1 MELHPARGAEPA
13 RSAGADSPLS
23 VLLTIDGI
31 LGAVLADP
39 YGYVI
44 DSVNL
49 DQRDAAALST
59 VVLAVSYAA
68 PPAGQPDT
76 SPRPFATF
84 QLQEGQIAVSAGPRL
99 ALTVVT
105 EPGFDLQALESVM
118 TALLADLERD

>member
-1 MELHPARGAEPA
+1 MELHPARGAAPVL
-13 RSAGADSPLS
+13 SVGAGSGLG

-39 YGYVI
+39 YGHVI

-59 VVLAVSYAA
+59 VVLAVSYVA
-68 PPAGQPDT
+68 PPAGQPDA

-84 QLQEGQIAVSAGPRL
+84 QLQEGQIAVSVGPTL

-105 EPGFDLQALESVM
+105 EPDFDPRALESVM
-118 TALLADLERD
+118 TALLTNLERV